1 MRWWDFHTTFHKLC
15 FMLHINLLIGIFLRN
30 LKMCSSFTCFQLEY
44 KYYPCKNTQKNVD
57 GQGKCIYHRL
67 HLFTH
72 PPLRRTHS
80 ATQSL
85 TLRTSRRL
93 QSKELLIWKT
103 IINWVLLL
111 PLLTQSPPTS
121 LYKKVPYRKM
131 SQNTEEDSKQE
142 SDLKS
147 LPERKVPPWVWKS

>member
-1 MRWWDFHTTFHKLC
+1 MRWWDFRTTFHKLC

-30 LKMCSSFTCFQLEY
+30 LKMCSSFRCFQLEY
-44 KYYPCKNTQKNVD
+44 KYYPCKSTQKNVD
-57 GQGKCIYHRL
+57 GQGKCIYHHL

-72 PPLRRTHS
+72 PPLHRTHS

-111 PLLTQSPPTS
+111 HFPHNHHPHLYIKKYHTEKCLRTQKRTASRRVT
-121 LYKKVPYRKM
+121 
-131 SQNTEEDSKQE
+131 
-142 SDLKS
+142 
-147 LPERKVPPWVWKS
+147 